1 MVVPTDIKHI
11 VRDPDVY
18 GGKPCISGH
27 RIAVHDVAMWHRQ
40 GQTPEVIAQDYGLSM
55 AEVYAALTYYYEH
68 QAEIDREIV
77 ADDELIR
84 ERAQADVSPLAQ
96 RLRQSRDGQHGLPPH
111 D

>member
-27 RIAVHDVAMWHRQ
+27 RIAVHDVAVWHWQ
-40 GQTPEVIAQDYGLSM
+40 GQTPEAIAQGYGLSL

-68 QAEIDREIV
+68 QEEIDREIA
-77 ADDELIR
+77 ADDELIG
-84 ERAQADVSPLAQ
+84 ERAQADMSPLAQ
-96 RLRQSRDGQHGLPPH
+96 RLRRSSDERYGRPPC
-111 D
+111 